1 LYFVSFII
9 GIKISRLLIFFRIS
23 IKPKHLLLN
32 LDLMDIPDIN
42 IIAAK
47 EHDYFE
53 LDRIIVLCLEFLIYP
68 ITFYSI
74 VKALIC
80 LNM

>member
-1 LYFVSFII
+1 
-9 GIKISRLLIFFRIS
+9 
-23 IKPKHLLLN
+23 
-32 LDLMDIPDIN
+32 MDIPDIN